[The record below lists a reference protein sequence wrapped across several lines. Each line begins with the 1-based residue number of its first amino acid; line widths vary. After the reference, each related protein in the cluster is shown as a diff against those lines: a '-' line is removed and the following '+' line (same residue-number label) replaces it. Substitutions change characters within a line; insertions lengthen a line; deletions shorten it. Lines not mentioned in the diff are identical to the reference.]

1 MSIVSS
7 NQNLYYVAEE
17 FGDEDELHV
26 ELYPVIAFDIDIG
39 YEQKIIALNLGE
51 VEGTLFDLNQNI
63 FISTNGIKKTPRE
76 YLQDYTKA
84 GLTVYISTESQK
96 FLGLTSKE
104 KESPTQVSIV
114 DSCQIDVGIIAN
126 YDK

>member
-26 ELYPVIAFDIDIG
+26 ELYPVIAFDID
-39 YEQKIIALNLGE
+39 YEQKTIDLNLGE

-63 FISTNGIKKTPRE
+63 FNT
-76 YLQDYTKA
+76 
-84 GLTVYISTESQK
+84 
-96 FLGLTSKE
+96 
-104 KESPTQVSIV
+104 
-114 DSCQIDVGIIAN
+114 
-126 YDK
+126 